1 MSLQT
6 NKAFMAKYQ
15 CGFSYVEIMV
25 ATVLLAVALIPAM
38 DALQHGIQSSTVHE
52 NQTVAQYQLT
62 AKLEDVLAQPFGSLD
77 AAATAA
83 GSPTTI
89 TTYSDTAGS
98 TNRRLVYL
106 SRYDGDNAD
115 ADNDPFT
122 GIDAGLIWVRVEL
135 EATSKSIE
143 TLTSQ

>member
-1 MSLQT
+1 MRCL
-6 NKAFMAKYQ
+6 KYHCVTAAHQ
-15 CGFSYVEIMV
+15 SGFSYVEIMV
-25 ATVLLAVALIPAM
+25 ATVLLVVALIPAM

-62 AKLEDVLAQPFGSLD
+62 AKLEDVLAQPFGLLD
-77 AAATAA
+77 AAATVA
-83 GSPTTI
+83 GSSTTI
-89 TTYSDTAGS
+89 TSYSDTAGS

-115 ADNDPFT
+115 TDNDPFT